1 MRPLCHINSGTILNS
16 VQNMFEIV
24 YKKYNIMFLK
34 TSQQTYLIKICPFN
48 VYYHVLVA
56 NMLEYLNT
64 AVCGVKTGV
73 KC

>member
-1 MRPLCHINSGTILNS
+1 MKMNIVSMKTIVWYIPLG
-16 VQNMFEIV
+16 
-24 YKKYNIMFLK
+24 FLK
-34 TSQQTYLIKICPFN
+34 LAHKHILIKICPFN

>member
-1 MRPLCHINSGTILNS
+1 MKKVVWNIILC
-16 VQNMFEIV
+16 
-24 YKKYNIMFLK
+24 FLK
-34 TSQQTYLIKICPFN
+34 LAYKHILIKICPFN

>member
-1 MRPLCHINSGTILNS
+1 
-16 VQNMFEIV
+16 MFEIIC
-24 YKKYNIMFLK
+24 KKYDIMFLK
-34 TSQQTYLIKICPFN
+34 TSLQTYFIKICPFN

>member
-1 MRPLCHINSGTILNS
+1 MYEVIY
-16 VQNMFEIV
+16 M
-24 YKKYNIMFLK
+24 KYNIMILE
-34 TSQQTYLIKICPFN
+34 TSLHTYFKKICPFN

>member
-1 MRPLCHINSGTILNS
+1 ML
-16 VQNMFEIV
+16 EIICM
-24 YKKYNIMFLK
+24 KYNIMFLK
-34 TSQQTYLIKICPFN
+34 TGLQTYFIKICPFN